1 LTQSIVLPLSRPIVG
16 VVSVFAV
23 IATWKDYLWPML
35 VLPTPA
41 NQPLSVR
48 LPTLQGGVQLDRF
61 LACLAIAT
69 LFPIALFLIFQ
80 RMFLSG
86 GGLSGAIKG

>member
-1 LTQSIVLPLSRPIVG
+1 MTQSIVLPLSRPIVG

-35 VLPTPA
+35 VLPSPDK
-41 NQPLSVR
+41 QLLSVR
-48 LPTLQGGVQLDRF
+48 LPTLERGTQLDLF
-61 LACLAIAT
+61 IASLAIAT

-80 RMFLSG
+80 RMFLRG

>member
-1 LTQSIVLPLSRPIVG
+1 
-16 VVSVFAV
+16 
-23 IATWKDYLWPML
+23 
-35 VLPTPA
+35 LPTPA

-48 LPTLQGGVQLDRF
+48 LPTLQGNIQLDLF
-61 LACLAIAT
+61 LASLAIAT

-80 RMFLSG
+80 RMFLRG